1 MPFKWS
7 VPYVLFF
14 IAVTF
19 LGFWQSYFSALAR
32 VPLAFHVHALTALVW
47 LGLLLIQSWSIHQ
60 GRRGL
65 HKIVGKASFVAFPL
79 LILGLVMIMN
89 RVAGFYLDD
98 VNNAASVEP
107 SVGAITVVAIAAYL
121 VLYAMALRHR
131 RNPKLHGGY
140 MLATPLI
147 LFESP
152 AGRATSQLFNWPQ
165 FADRTPIQE
174 FGDFIAVLDAFA
186 IALAIVLYFADRKH
200 GAPWLI
206 AAGFLI
212 VQSLVA
218 YYPDLIPGF
227 RMFFAAYAQWPASAT
242 LTGALLA
249 GVLAAGV
256 GWIGGKPPKVADKTT
271 QELSA
276 H

>member
-14 IAVTF
+14 IGVTL

-32 VPLAFHVHALTALVW
+32 VPLAFHVHALTALLW
-47 LGLLLIQSWSIHQ
+47 LALLLLQSWSIHH
-60 GRRGL
+60 GRKDL
-65 HKIVGKASFVAFPL
+65 HKAVGKASFVIFPL

-89 RVAGFYLDD
+89 RVAGFFLEN
-98 VNNAASVEP
+98 VNDPASVDP
-107 SVGAITVVAIAAYL
+107 SIGAITVVAIAAYL

-131 RNPKLHGGY
+131 RNARLHGGY
-140 MLATPLI
+140 MLAMPLI

-152 AGRATSQLFNWPQ
+152 AARATSQFLDWPQ
-165 FADRTPIQE
+165 FANRTPIQE

-186 IALAIVLYFADRKH
+186 IVMAIILYLTDRKH

-206 AAGFLI
+206 ASAFLI

-227 RMFFAAYAQWPASAT
+227 RMFFAAYAQWPPSAT
-242 LTGALLA
+242 LSGAFAIGAL
-249 GVLAAGV
+249 AA
-256 GWIGGKPPKVADKTT
+256 WIGWRAGAASRATGSPA
-271 QELSA
+271 EI
-276 H
+276 